1 MSNGNLDS
9 WLHQKGDGK
18 ARNPLDLN
26 QRTCI
31 AANIADI
38 LDYLHYESGKTIVH
52 CDVKPSN
59 ILLDNDMVARL
70 GDFGIANFYQ
80 DLSLT
85 REPNATSSIGV
96 KGTIGYIAPGILLL
110 IMQHIYTP

>member
-1 MSNGNLDS
+1 
-9 WLHQKGDGK
+9 
-18 ARNPLDLN
+18 
-26 QRTCI
+26 
-31 AANIADI
+31 
-38 LDYLHYESGKTIVH
+38 
-52 CDVKPSN
+52 
-59 ILLDNDMVARL
+59 MVARL